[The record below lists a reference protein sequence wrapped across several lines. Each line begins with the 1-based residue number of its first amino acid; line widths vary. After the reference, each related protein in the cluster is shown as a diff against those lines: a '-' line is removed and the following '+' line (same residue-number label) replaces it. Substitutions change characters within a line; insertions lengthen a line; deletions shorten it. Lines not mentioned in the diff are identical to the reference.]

1 MMISS
6 LFLMYSTTKNYLIRR
21 EKLFIKWILKKKK
34 ETDKT
39 KTNAK
44 PAICKGLAKSKTQK
58 RHPKRKL
65 KQDTYPKKEKEKKK
79 QDVNPN
85 RIL

>member
-1 MMISS
+1 
-6 LFLMYSTTKNYLIRR
+6 MYSTTNNYLIRR
-21 EKLFIKWILKKKK
+21 EKLFIKWILKKKQ
-34 ETDKT
+34 TDKT

-65 KQDTYPKKEKEKKK
+65 KQDTNPKKRKRKKEARCKT
-79 QDVNPN
+79 
-85 RIL
+85 